1 MLAIARWR
9 VATHMRHRKKC
20 DGRLSIGW
28 GVWRVPGRAKAAPA
42 SRQPASV
49 RNRRAR
55 EGSQQRKCD
64 VALRC
69 GGGQLRQRG
78 ALWALRWS
86 ALLYWYKQPL
96 LSLLPRALEALHIAE
111 HVAQHLVS
119 PEPRRVERI
128 PGLVAAPH
136 PYNLVAAA
144 PGDVLVAAPPR
155 YPPE

>member
-1 MLAIARWR
+1 MGR
-9 VATHMRHRKKC
+9 VARAGARESGTRPAGNRQAC
-20 DGRLSIGW
+20 DSQSQCVPETEARDAFCSRLDA
-28 GVWRVPGRAKAAPA
+28 R
-42 SRQPASV
+42 
-49 RNRRAR
+49 RNRRAG

-64 VALRC
+64 FALRC

-86 ALLYWYKQPL
+86 ALLYRYKQPL

-136 PYNLVAAA
+136 PYHLVAAA